1 MVIKRLE
8 DIEREKRENFK
19 NQIAK
24 DITDVTNK
32 IFEKPKS
39 RKTILGKILNILIYI
54 LVGIIILNLILG
66 NIWLLKFLIKD
77 LFLKWTA
84 SLNRISKE
92 Y

>member
-32 IFEKPKS
+32 IFEKPKG

-77 LFLKWTA
+77 LFLK
-84 SLNRISKE
+84 
-92 Y
+92 